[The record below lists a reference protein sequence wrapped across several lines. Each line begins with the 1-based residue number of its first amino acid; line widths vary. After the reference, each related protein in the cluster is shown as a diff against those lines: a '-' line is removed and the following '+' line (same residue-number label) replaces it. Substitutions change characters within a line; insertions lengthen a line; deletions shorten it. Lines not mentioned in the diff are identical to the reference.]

1 MTKGQAKAALGQCFQ
16 HVIQKHLFE
25 QDTEEVRQL
34 IVYEFIDRCAE
45 FGHGVGA
52 ESIVED
58 GALKGVEFFHESG
71 LQGTLM
77 IRVSVDYEE

>member
-1 MTKGQAKAALGQCFQ
+1 MTEGQIKTALRDCFH

-34 IVYEFIDRCAE
+34 ILYEFIDRCAE
-45 FGHGVGA
+45 FGHGIGA
-52 ESIVED
+52 ETIIED

-71 LQGTLM
+71 LQGALM